1 MRQRSGGGEV
11 SMGGTCLMPQDWQE
25 LIVSLR
31 FSEEARGPE
40 RKGSI
45 RSGLEGSLWLDRKDV
60 AGQQEE
66 LGLF

>member
-1 MRQRSGGGEV
+1 
-11 SMGGTCLMPQDWQE
+11 MPQDWQE